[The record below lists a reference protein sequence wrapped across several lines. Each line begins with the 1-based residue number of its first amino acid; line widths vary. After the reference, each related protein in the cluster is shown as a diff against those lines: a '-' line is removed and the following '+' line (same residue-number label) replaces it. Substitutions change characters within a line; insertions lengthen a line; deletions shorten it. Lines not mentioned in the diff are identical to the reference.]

1 MEEDMLDSLAHAQFV
16 RQTSALAMKEIID
29 DKKAFIAGMMKSSP
43 KGIKK
48 RLGQIGQTGV

>member
-1 MEEDMLDSLAHAQFV
+1 MLDSLSYAQCV
-16 RQTSALAMKEIID
+16 KQTSALARKERID
-29 DKKAFIAGMMKSSP
+29 DEKVFIAGMMKSSP

>member
-1 MEEDMLDSLAHAQFV
+1 MEEERLDSLAHAQCV
-16 RQTSALAMKEIID
+16 RQTSASARKERID
-29 DKKAFIAGMMKSSP
+29 DEKVSIAGMIKSSP